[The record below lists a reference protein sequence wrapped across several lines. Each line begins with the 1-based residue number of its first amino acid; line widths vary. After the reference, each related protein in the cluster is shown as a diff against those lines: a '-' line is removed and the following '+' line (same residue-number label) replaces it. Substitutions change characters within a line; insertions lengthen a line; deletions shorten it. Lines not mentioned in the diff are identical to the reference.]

1 MLSGGFG
8 PVVSARPAESG
19 AVGVETE
26 VTEVVVTVG
35 ITEGE
40 GGATFSVG
48 ESTVTAELSTVARLG
63 VS

>member
-8 PVVSARPAESG
+8 PAVSARSAESG

-26 VTEVVVTVG
+26 VVVTVG
-35 ITEGE
+35 MTEGG